1 MIREILVSLIIV
13 SLILLGNFMSQEYTK
28 NSVEELTKKLE
39 VLKQDVSKEEFN
51 DIYDTWKKR
60 FNILAY
66 YIEHNELEKVEAE
79 LVVLKGKIENENYI
93 ETNENLEKTIF
104 LLNHIE
110 DKYAFNLQNIF

>member
-1 MIREILVSLIIV
+1 M
-13 SLILLGNFMSQEYTK
+13 
-28 NSVEELTKKLE
+28 
-39 VLKQDVSKEEFN
+39 LKQDVSKDEF
-51 DIYDTWKKR
+51 DDVYDTWKKR